1 MDIKELRQLNEEE
14 LQAKLHDAK
23 EELFNLRIQRTL
35 GNLQNPAR
43 FKQLRKDIARI
54 LTVFNE
60 RKRENAREK

>member
-1 MDIKELRQLNEEE
+1 MDIKELREMTEDE
-14 LQAKLHDAK
+14 IQAKIHDAK

-54 LTVFNE
+54 LTVLQG
-60 RKRENAREK
+60 RKVDNAQKK

>member
-1 MDIKELRQLNEEE
+1 MDIKELRQLSEEE
-14 LQAKLHDAK
+14 LRARLHDAK

-54 LTVFNE
+54 LTIFNE
-60 RKRENAREK
+60 RKRENAKKK